1 MADEG
6 DIVASSYGSLMLLFI
21 LFSSFLGGAEFMP
34 FLKKKRSKVWIITYL
49 DNKYYNKIIVYD
61 RTDRFSI

>member
-34 FLKKKRSKVWIITYL
+34 FLKKKVESIDYYL